1 MNEVE
6 EVIETTTRIT
16 DRPLVQLRL
25 HLVYPQLGLIEVGP
39 QIAGIHQRSPRSP
52 LMLRSCWA
60 PSPCDRLSR
69 PRTTTGPPPHPGS
82 ISRRRT
88 FPPTSWLLI
97 GEGSPGWFPRSLLTV
112 RRMRRPAMPLRPRH
126 AYAADIQR
134 GLRGGDLFPPPE
146 FPAQLLRVRVAIQP
160 RSTRFELAGCLR
172 GLQTLVS
179 HVHLSGS
186 PGALLRRGPLRTR
199 YVKFHVTGCMSRAW
213 LC

>member
-1 MNEVE
+1 
-6 EVIETTTRIT
+6 
-16 DRPLVQLRL
+16 
-25 HLVYPQLGLIEVGP
+25 
-39 QIAGIHQRSPRSP
+39 
-52 LMLRSCWA
+52 
-60 PSPCDRLSR
+60 
-69 PRTTTGPPPHPGS
+69 
-82 ISRRRT
+82 
-88 FPPTSWLLI
+88 
-97 GEGSPGWFPRSLLTV
+97 
-112 RRMRRPAMPLRPRH
+112 MPLRPRH

-199 YVKFHVTGCMSRAW
+199 RATYIAPGSSKPKGSLATCRSIGLKVAPESSDARNGHGRDGVRRDRPACRLPDGW
-213 LC
+213 